1 LPDANRRSASR
12 SLALETWV
20 PRLLT
25 WLLILIVLVVVLA
38 ALGLML
44 VEVPYQPTRV
54 EQPVSNETLGL

>member
-1 LPDANRRSASR
+1 M
-12 SLALETWV
+12 

-38 ALGLML
+38 AVGLML